1 MQGASRRPQ
10 SSVGKRRNAADA
22 PSCATLRE
30 GLAWPHG
37 GVGRH
42 LLGATQRRSSRLAL
56 RPGKLLRSR
65 RPIENTP

>member
-1 MQGASRRPQ
+1 MQGAARRPQ

-37 GVGRH
+37 GVGRQQPN
-42 LLGATQRRSSRLAL
+42 GAPPALPCTQASSFAAVA
-56 RPGKLLRSR
+56 
-65 RPIENTP
+65 